1 MNYILLNMKP
11 NDKKKGHKK
20 GHQCLW
26 KAITLQQSHHYVKNS
41 YKQTVSKTLDG
52 NYKPGSM
59 TPSGIEIKKTKEN
72 ANVMEDNISKRKH
85 NHSIAPAILNLGREF
100 ASASFIFMSL
110 NLDSSSKLLVVV
122 APEIVSVKCCITGAL
137 HTPTNL
143 DSSRAEGM

>member
-1 MNYILLNMKP
+1 
-11 NDKKKGHKK
+11 
-20 GHQCLW
+20 
-26 KAITLQQSHHYVKNS
+26 
-41 YKQTVSKTLDG
+41 
-52 NYKPGSM
+52 M
-59 TPSGIEIKKTKEN
+59 TPTGIEIKKTKEN